1 MMMEEITMNNFR
13 HIQETEIMK
22 EKVEKIEQQL
32 LLVNDDP
39 NKIKIQAVNQILQD
53 LNKVVPENENK

>member
-1 MMMEEITMNNFR
+1 MMNNFR
-13 HIQETEIMK
+13 HIQETEVMK

-32 LLVNDDP
+32 LLVNEDP
-39 NKIKIQAVNQILQD
+39 NKIKVQAVNQILSE